1 MAIVI
6 SGNGIDMGGNP
17 VSNASK
23 IDSTVINENGENVA
37 TTSNLTGFKNY
48 IINGNFDIWQRG
60 ASQTSAGYGSDDRWN
75 NEHYISTKTHSQVSC
90 TDTERELFNASYFSR
105 TVTTYVSGTNSYVK
119 KIQSIE
125 NITRL
130 AGKTVTI
137 SFWAKAD
144 SNKKMN
150 VQVVDV
156 YGSGGTP
163 TASYA
168 SSIVNFGNVD
178 LTPTWTK
185 YKLTA
190 TLPSLVGKTLGTD
203 GVHTS
208 FFRLDFGF
216 TFGSDRHE
224 VTLFGMPVGQSGT
237 FDIAQVQLEEGTIAT
252 PFEQRPI
259 GLELSLCQRYY
270 QKTFAYDVVPTNG
283 ASVDNIADSFNGIVS
298 ICPHRFSSN
307 GIIKTSILFPVE
319 MRINPTIQKYGNS
332 EGYWKIVSPDINE
345 FTTNISLHAS
355 TKGLAIANER
365 TTTHAPIAFG
375 HYTADAEL

>member
-6 SGNGIDMGGNP
+6 NGNGIDMGNNP
-17 VSNASK
+17 VSNVSQ
-23 IDSTVINENGENVA
+23 IDSVVINENSENVA
-37 TTSNLTGFKNY
+37 TTSNLVGFKNY

-60 ASQTSAGYGSDDRWN
+60 TSQTSAGYGSDDRWN
-75 NEHYISTKTHSQVSC
+75 NEHYISTKTHSRVSC

-105 TVTTYVSGTNSYVK
+105 TVTTYVSGTNSYIK

-163 TASYA
+163 TVSSA

-178 LTPTWTK
+178 LTSTWTK

-216 TFGSDRHE
+216 TFSSDRHE

-237 FDIAQVQLEEGTIAT
+237 FDIAQVQLEEGSVAT

-270 QKTFAYDVVPTNG
+270 EVGRQPNIYMNNVSCSAAHDTCFFNVEKRVTPSITTNFFMYYSVGVPTNFQPVI
-283 ASVDNIADSFNGIVS
+283 SS
-298 ICPHRFSSN
+298 ILKKHGFIFSSYQFTNWN
-307 GIIKTSILFPVE
+307 GWDGAGS
-319 MRINPTIQKYGNS
+319 
-332 EGYWKIVSPDINE
+332 W
-345 FTTNISLHAS
+345 
-355 TKGLAIANER
+355 
-365 TTTHAPIAFG
+365 
-375 HYTADAEL
+375 TADAEL